1 MEIMR
6 NSAALALAVAL
17 SFLWMP
23 ATAQNKS
30 GAEKS
35 AGAKSTVSS
44 STAVPEVKE
53 AQPGQGQSG
62 LMSGDKPFSLMVD
75 PDVGELVY
83 TFDQNTHE
91 LETIN
96 AKRGVIFASA
106 DMTLNSDEFEYKTL
120 NSQLVATG
128 KKVVVRMGD
137 MVVTCQL
144 FKYNPQTQ
152 EGQFLGGPI
161 LYNRDKEGKV
171 TTTGGKA
178 ISVFNQN
185 GKFQMRVVAGQGV
198 PTYVRSSGTEA
209 SSETQPLENKTLA
222 PGEKPAIMTLNS
234 KGSPVTVGTSTAS
247 STNDTGNGGAST
259 NGLIAVPKMSSGSGS
274 KKAAAPGQI
283 NPDNPDDVKKFSQ
296 DKSE

>member
-1 MEIMR
+1 
-6 NSAALALAVAL
+6 
-17 SFLWMP
+17 
-23 ATAQNKS
+23 
-30 GAEKS
+30 
-35 AGAKSTVSS
+35 
-44 STAVPEVKE
+44 
-53 AQPGQGQSG
+53 
-62 LMSGDKPFSLMVD
+62 MSGDKPFSLMVD
-75 PDVGELVY
+75 PNVGELVY

-106 DMTLNSDEFEYKTL
+106 DMTLNADEFEYKTL
-120 NSQLVATG
+120 NSQIVATG
-128 KKVVVRMGD
+128 KRVVVRMGD

-161 LYNRDKEGKV
+161 LYNRDKDGKV

-198 PTYVRSSGTEA
+198 PTYVRSSGTEG
-209 SSETQPLENKTLA
+209 STESQPLENKTLA
-222 PGEKPAIMTLNS
+222 PGQKPAIMTLNS
-234 KGSPVTVGTSTAS
+234 KGTPVQAGSAEATSH
-247 STNDTGNGGAST
+247 DTENPGSST
-259 NGLIAVPKMSSGSGS
+259 NGLLSVPKMDSNSSS
-274 KKAAAPGQI
+274 KKTNSAPGQI
-283 NPDNPDDVKKFSQ
+283 SPDNPDDVKKFSQ